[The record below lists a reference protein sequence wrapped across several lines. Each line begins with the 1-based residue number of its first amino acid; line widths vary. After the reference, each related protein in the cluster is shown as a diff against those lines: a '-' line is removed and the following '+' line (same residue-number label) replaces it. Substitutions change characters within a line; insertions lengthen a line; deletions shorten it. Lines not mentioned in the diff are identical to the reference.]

1 MTDEKKRAF
10 LKDRIVD
17 QMTLFLMRD
26 FNLRLPDALEVIYN
40 SALHLSLQNDDCYPL
55 LYNTFSIFTTVIVA
69 NYADFL
75 EKLPVFLPIYQSE
88 AAISAANF
96 SLSYSRQSRQCKM

>member
-40 SALHLSLQNDDCYPL
+40 SALHLSLQNDDTGLYLESPSYVYEYLKKEYCYG
-55 LYNTFSIFTTVIVA
+55 
-69 NYADFL
+69 
-75 EKLPVFLPIYQSE
+75 
-88 AAISAANF
+88 
-96 SLSYSRQSRQCKM
+96 